1 MEKIIFTP
9 SEQDL
14 LNAYRLHIQRF
25 NAKRLAWMIV
35 FGAAI
40 GIAMAAIDDFSD
52 PYTSTILILSMILWA
67 ILVVAIIQFLVPR
80 YWVPRLAR
88 KTYIQQKDLRLET
101 TTWWDDAKLYS
112 SNQQTKAHLEFSDMV
127 KWAANDDTL
136 LIYRSDHLFN
146 FIPSRVFRNKAEID
160 ALIRRLNDAGVT
172 GERKTK

>member
-1 MEKIIFTP
+1 MEKIVFTP

-14 LNAYRLHIQRF
+14 LSAYRLHLQRF
-25 NAKRLAWMIV
+25 NAKRLVWMIV

-40 GIAMAAIDDFSD
+40 GIAMAAIDGFSD
-52 PYTSTILILSMILWA
+52 PFTSVVLILSMMLWA
-67 ILVVAIIQFLVPR
+67 IIVVALIQFLIPR

-88 KTYIQQKDLRLET
+88 KTYSQQKDLRLET
-101 TTWWDDAKLYS
+101 TTWWDDEKLYS
-112 SNQQTKAHLEFSDMV
+112 SNQQTKAHLEFADMV
-127 KWAANDDTL
+127 KWTANDDTL

-160 ALIRRLNDAGVT
+160 ALIRRLIDAGVT